1 MKLMDKNSLDYA
13 AYHLR
18 KAKIIELKR
27 DPDIPYM
34 LIIGVEFNHWSSFSG
49 FMHAIIKAYDSE
61 LPIMRKIKVD
71 FSSIDPNSVYI
82 YISRF
87 SLEHL

>member
-1 MKLMDKNSLDYA
+1 MDYA

-49 FMHAIIKAYDSE
+49 FMHAIMFQTLIGTIEPFPSV
-61 LPIMRKIKVD
+61 LPVRQDPVD
-71 FSSIDPNSVYI
+71 VSNPHRY
-82 YISRF
+82 YRTWSRR
-87 SLEHL
+87 